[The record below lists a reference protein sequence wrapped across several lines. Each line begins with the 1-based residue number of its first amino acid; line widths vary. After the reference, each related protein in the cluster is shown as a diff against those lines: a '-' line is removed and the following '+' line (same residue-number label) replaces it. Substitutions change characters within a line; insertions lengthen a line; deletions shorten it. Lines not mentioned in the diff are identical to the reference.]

1 MDMVRS
7 MMSYSDMPN
16 SFWGHALETTTYILN
31 LVPSKS
37 VPITPIELWNGRKP
51 SLQHV

>member
-7 MMSYSDMPN
+7 MMSYSDLPN
-16 SFWGHALETTTYILN
+16 SFWGHALETAAYILN

-37 VPITPIELWNGRKP
+37 VPTTMDWAQTQFKACSDLG
-51 SLQHV
+51 